1 MQLDPSDIKTK
12 EVFNWKGYHLL
23 HFYGSACSQKL
34 RIFLSLKKI
43 KWKSHQINLQKQEQF
58 CDRFLGI
65 NPRGL
70 VPTLVYDGNVYIESN
85 DIMFFVESIST
96 NINLIPNEYIKE
108 IKENLAY
115 EDSLHQDLRILTFRF
130 IVPHFLGKK
139 NLKKLNNKKN
149 NKGTIKGET
158 DIKKNKEIDFWM
170 NHHKFGITDEQVN
183 ESFKKFSE
191 AVNKI
196 ELKLTNNSYILNNQI
211 TVLDIAW
218 FININR
224 IVKAGF
230 DLKNKYPNTYKWYK
244 KLKNNKN
251 FSNEVKEGLP
261 LQIIVNIFRFYNFFT
276 GNLLKNIVR

>member
-1 MQLDPSDIKTK
+1 MQLDPSDIKTN

-58 CDRFLGI
+58 DDWFLGI

-70 VPTLVYDGNVYIESN
+70 VPTLVYNGNVYIESN
-85 DIMFFVESIST
+85 DIMFFVESINT
-96 NINLIPNEYIKE
+96 NINLIPNKYIKE
-108 IKENLAY
+108 IEENLAY
-115 EDSLHQDLRILTFRF
+115 EDSLHHDLRILTFRF
-130 IVPHFLGKK
+130 IMPHFLGKK

-149 NKGTIKGET
+149 NKGTIKGEI
-158 DIKKNKEIDFWM
+158 DIKKDKEVDFWM

-191 AVNKI
+191 AVTKI
-196 ELKLTNNSYILNNQI
+196 ELKLTKNSYILNNEI

-230 DLKNKYPNTYKWYK
+230 DLKNKYPNTNKWYK
-244 KLKNNKN
+244 KLKSNKN
-251 FSNEVKEGLP
+251 FSKEVKEDLP
-261 LQIIVNIFRFYNFFT
+261 IKIIVNMFRLYNFFT
-276 GNLLKNIVR
+276 GNLLRNIVR

>member
-1 MQLDPSDIKTK
+1 M
-12 EVFNWKGYHLL
+12 

-58 CDRFLGI
+58 DDWFLGI

-70 VPTLVYDGNVYIESN
+70 VPTLVYNGNVYIESN
-85 DIMFFVESIST
+85 DIMFFVESINT
-96 NINLIPNEYIKE
+96 NINLIPNKYIKE
-108 IKENLAY
+108 IEENLAY
-115 EDSLHQDLRILTFRF
+115 EDSLHHDLRILTFRF
-130 IVPHFLGKK
+130 IMPHFLGKK

-149 NKGTIKGET
+149 NKGTIKGEI
-158 DIKKNKEIDFWM
+158 DIKKDKEVDFWM

-191 AVNKI
+191 AVTKI
-196 ELKLTNNSYILNNQI
+196 ELKLTKNSYILNNEI

-230 DLKNKYPNTYKWYK
+230 DLKNKYPNTNKWYK
-244 KLKNNKN
+244 KLKSNKN
-251 FSNEVKEGLP
+251 FSKEVKEDLP
-261 LQIIVNIFRFYNFFT
+261 IKIIVNMFRLYNFFT
-276 GNLLKNIVR
+276 GNLLRNIVR

>member
-1 MQLDPSDIKTK
+1 M
-12 EVFNWKGYHLL
+12 

-43 KWKSHQINLQKQEQF
+43 EWKSHQINLQKQEQF
-58 CDRFLGI
+58 GDWFLGI

-85 DIMFFVESIST
+85 DIMFFIESINS
-96 NINLIPNEYIKE
+96 NINLIPIKYIKE
-108 IKENLAY
+108 IEESLEY

-139 NLKKLNNKKN
+139 DLKKLKNKKN
-149 NKGTIKGET
+149 NKGTIKGEI

-196 ELKLTNNSYILNNQI
+196 ELKLTKNSYILNNQI

-230 DLKNKYPNTYKWYK
+230 DLKNKYPNTNKWYK
-244 KLKNNKN
+244 KLKCNKN

-261 LQIIVNIFRFYNFFT
+261 LQIIVNIFRLYNFFT

>member
-43 KWKSHQINLQKQEQF
+43 KWESHQINLQKQEQF
-58 CDRFLGI
+58 DDWFLGI

-70 VPTLVYDGNVYIESN
+70 VPTLVYNGNVYIESN
-85 DIMFFVESIST
+85 DIMFFVESINT
-96 NINLIPNEYIKE
+96 NINLIPNKYIKE
-108 IKENLAY
+108 IEENLAY
-115 EDSLHQDLRILTFRF
+115 EDSLHHDLRILTFRF
-130 IVPHFLGKK
+130 IMPHFLGKK

-149 NKGTIKGET
+149 NKGTIKGEI
-158 DIKKNKEIDFWM
+158 DIKKDKEVDFWM

-191 AVNKI
+191 AVTKI
-196 ELKLTNNSYILNNQI
+196 ELKLTKNSYILNNEI

-230 DLKNKYPNTYKWYK
+230 DLKNKYPNTNKWYK
-244 KLKNNKN
+244 KLKSNKN
-251 FSNEVKEGLP
+251 FSKEVKEDLP
-261 LQIIVNIFRFYNFFT
+261 IKIIVNMFRLYNFFT
-276 GNLLKNIVR
+276 GNLLRNIVR